1 VIDFNHS
8 PVLVTGASGG
18 IGGETARQL
27 VAAEAD
33 LPGHISYGA
42 SKAALD
48 STTRVSALELGKYNI
63 RVNAVN
69 PTVVMTP
76 MSAWY
81 WGRDDIG
88 EPFLDQMPLGR
99 WATEAEIAAPIVFLL
114 SDAASMITG
123 VSLPIDGGY
132 SSR

>member
-1 VIDFNHS
+1 M
-8 PVLVTGASGG
+8 A
-18 IGGETARQL
+18 
-27 VAAEAD
+27 

-48 STTRVSALELGKYNI
+48 SITRVSALELGKYNI

-88 EPFLDQMPLGR
+88 GPFLEQMPLGR

-114 SDAASMITG
+114 SDAASMVTG
-123 VSLPIDGGY
+123 VSLPVDGGY